1 MIRFYDNV
9 FASAFR
15 FYGKFYDFSRSVF
28 RALLIVV
35 LHSIGLFFLII
46 SLVKK
51 FLSLKID
58 YLNQYSALL
67 AILLFVFFTWY
78 FIKYYSKYRV
88 EAIMQKFEAIDEKG
102 KKLWAIITVLTLV
115 FEYILIA
122 LLLRK

>member
-9 FASAFR
+9 FASAFW

-35 LHSIGLFFLII
+35 LHSIGLFFLVL
-46 SLVKK
+46 SLLKK
-51 FLSLKID
+51 FLRLNID

-67 AILLFVFFTWY
+67 AILLFIFVIWY
-78 FIKYYSKYRV
+78 FIKYYSKHRV
-88 EAIMQKFEAIDEKG
+88 QVIMEKFEAINEKG
-102 KKLWAIITVLTLV
+102 KKLWAIITIMTLV
-115 FEYILIA
+115 IEYILIA